1 MEKFKK
7 SRNLFIWWG
16 EKRFHELQ
24 NILIQMIVQEESDL
38 VHSMIKLTHY
48 ENFVEDMKYQYSNEL
63 SHRKHPVEVFK
74 LSPMLQFSEV
84 MLVCWM

>member
-1 MEKFKK
+1 
-7 SRNLFIWWG
+7 
-16 EKRFHELQ
+16 
-24 NILIQMIVQEESDL
+24 MIVHEESDL

-84 MLVCWM
+84 MLVMKPATNLSNVLYATTAECF

>member
-24 NILIQMIVQEESDL
+24 NILIQMIVQEESDH

-48 ENFVEDMKYQYSNEL
+48 KSFIEDMKYQYSTVINL
-63 SHRKHPVEVFK
+63 LIGNIQLK
-74 LSPMLQFSEV
+74 FSNFPQ
-84 MLVCWM
+84 CCSFWK